1 MKNDDVEFV
10 EDKTFLSPLPDNKI
24 PEKSIE
30 GWIYKKIPGNIAV
43 KRYILSCLIL
53 FIFILAG
60 VFFLLARS
68 NSVGL

>member
-1 MKNDDVEFV
+1 MNNEVEFT

-43 KRYILSCLIL
+43 KRYILLCFIL
-53 FIFILAG
+53 FIFIVAG
-60 VFFLLARS
+60 VLFLLAHS
-68 NSVGL
+68 NNAGF